1 MKENEGKERKEG
13 ANRPNVFVAF
23 KPYRMMISVLA
34 VCVIIASG
42 LGLVIP
48 RLVARGIDTYAAGT
62 LDMQALAIEFSAVAV
77 GILLFTYGQSLFQ
90 TFLAEKVA
98 RELRDK
104 MADRI
109 SSLSYVRL
117 EQETPAKLLTN
128 LTSDI
133 DAIKMFASF
142 GMSMTISSIV
152 LIVGAAVLLF
162 ITNWKLAL
170 AVMALLP
177 VIGVAFAL
185 VFKKL
190 EPLFTGTQGVVD
202 KLNAVIS
209 ESVVGAA
216 LVRVFNARETERSKF
231 KVVNTESLDMGM
243 KILRY
248 FSFLIPIIGIV
259 ANLAV
264 LVILLLGG
272 KFVIGGTMTI
282 GEFTAFN
289 GYVFILIFPIIMS
302 GFVSSMLA
310 RAQASYGRIADVIN
324 LPPEVDHSTERGQIR
339 GDIEARDVSIAYG
352 DKRVLK
358 NVSFAMRAGTKNAVI
373 GPTAAGKTQLLYA
386 LMGLIVP
393 TSGEVLYDGK
403 PVKSY
408 SREALHGQVALVFQD
423 SVMFNLSLRGN
434 IAFGAEVREAA
445 EGDKVSEAVSAS
457 VQKAIE
463 TAELADFVREL
474 PRGLDTNVSERGTSL
489 SGGQKQRVMLARALA
504 LDPKVLFLDD
514 FTARVDAATEAKIL
528 ANIERNYPGI
538 TIVSVTQKVR
548 SVEHFDQ
555 IVVLMEGEVV
565 AAGTHASLRES
576 SPEYAQIIESQKST
590 ESYEKGYEN

>member
-1 MKENEGKERKEG
+1 MKENEGKEKKEK

-23 KPYRMMISVLA
+23 KPYRTMISVLA

-248 FSFLIPIIGIV
+248 FSFLIPIIGVV
-259 ANLAV
+259 ANLAI

-324 LPPEVDHSTERGQIR
+324 LPPEVDSSTERGQIR

-358 NVSFAMRAGTKNAVI
+358 NVSFSMRAGTKNAVI

-445 EGDKVSEAVSAS
+445 EGDKGSEAVSAA

-474 PRGLDTNVSERGTSL
+474 PKGLDTNVSERGTSL